1 MLTINQVPRFQDFE
15 RNNTFW
21 SNYLIY
27 PEPSKK
33 TFPLYKKA
41 NTKKGHK
48 ISKSSFSLWG
58 LFWEQTVS
66 KSNSSPGDI
75 LIVN

>member
-33 TFPLYKKA
+33 NVSTVQKGKYKEGTQ
-41 NTKKGHK
+41 NIK
-48 ISKSSFSLWG
+48 I
-58 LFWEQTVS
+58 
-66 KSNSSPGDI
+66 
-75 LIVN
+75 